1 MTKSDATNI
10 FFFPDFLKST
20 DLAKIYLNTFK
31 KEMVA

>member
-10 FFFPDFLKST
+10 FFFLDSLKST
-20 DLAKIYLNTFK
+20 DLAKIYLNIFK